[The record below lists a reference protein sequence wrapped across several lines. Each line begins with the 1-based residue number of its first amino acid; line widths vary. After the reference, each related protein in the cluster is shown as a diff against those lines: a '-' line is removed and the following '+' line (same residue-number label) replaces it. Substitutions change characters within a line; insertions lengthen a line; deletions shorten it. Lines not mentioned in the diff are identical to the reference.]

1 MPIKMNERE
10 YRSMMMAAVEEE
22 GFRVSGY
29 ATTFDDPY
37 TLYEDRDFILREV
50 ISHDAL
56 LEADMSDVIM
66 QYDHQGRVF
75 ARTSN
80 GTLEITP
87 DAHGLNVN
95 ADLGGTDIG
104 RGLFQEIKGGYT
116 TKMSW
121 AFVVDGEQW
130 LSERAPDGRALET
143 RTITRIRK
151 VYDVSA
157 VSLPAN
163 DATEISA
170 RSLADGAIERLK
182 AERLKKLELR
192 KRKMLMED

>member
-1 MPIKMNERE
+1 MPIKSDRQ
-10 YRSMMMAAVEEE
+10 YRSAVEFVPGNEE
-22 GFRVSGY
+22 YIVEGY
-29 ATTFDDPY
+29 ATTFNDPY
-37 TLYEDRDFILREV
+37 VMYSYEGIDYKESIDRR
-50 ISHDAL
+50 AL
-56 LEADMSDVIM
+56 DGADMTDVIM

-121 AFVVDGEQW
+121 AFVVDGENW
-130 LSERAPDGRALET
+130 LSERAPDGRSLET

-182 AERLKKLELR
+182 AERLKQLELR